1 MLLAIERST
10 KAASAAL
17 YEVDALP
24 PVGQSIPPDT
34 VRCRAFLQDEADGSG
49 DAYPLVARLLQQ
61 ANATPADLT
70 AFAVGVGPGSFSGI
84 RAALALLRGLAAPRH
99 LPVAGVNSAAAAAFA
114 YRAANPALPRPI
126 RILGDA
132 RHSHIWCFEEP
143 ADPNTLVHTAQDIRL
158 YSRTATP
165 QTGSA
170 PLPPIEELTDLAQ
183 NPAAGPILL
192 ADPARLAPLF
202 PQAQPARADAN
213 GIAALALAGLYNPNA
228 DPIYLHPAVFGAP
241 SP

>member
-24 PVGQSIPPDT
+24 PVGQAVDM

-114 YRAANPALPRPI
+114 YRAANPAAPRPI
-126 RILGDA
+126 RVLGDA
-132 RHSHIWCFEEP
+132 RHSHIWCFQEP
-143 ADPNTLVHTAQDIRL
+143 DDPNTLVHTAQDIQL
-158 YSRTATP
+158 YSRTAAPKDAT
-165 QTGSA
+165 
-170 PLPPIEELTDLAQ
+170 PLPPVEELEALAQ
-183 NPAAGPILL
+183 NPAAGTVLL
-192 ADPARLAPLF
+192 ADPARLATLF
-202 PQAQPARADAN
+202 PNAQPARADAN